1 MIKFV
6 PWVLRPM
13 SDVLPTHCPNRPG
26 YVCGV
31 KLSAPKSVGG
41 ARADSVDSAFND
53 RVAISRLVVR
63 YALVALGT
71 LTVVA
76 VATAY
81 ASRRL
86 GTDEA
91 IEDATRVTTIAAT
104 AAVEP
109 VVTDE
114 LLAMDPGAIAT
125 VDAVVRQQ
133 VLRGSLVRVKIWS
146 SDGTIIYSDEGRL
159 IGQRFELDAESLE
172 TFSGGP
178 GDIQAE
184 AEVSNLSEPENQ
196 YEEPAVKLLE
206 VYLPIYTPT
215 ETPLLFEAYFRY
227 EGVAEAGRRAW
238 LRFAPVTLGSLLFL
252 ELLQVPLVLSLARRL
267 RRTQE
272 QRELFLNKAIDSAD
286 AERRRIASDLHDGV
300 VQDLAGVTFALAA
313 TSRAMKGSE
322 REQVS
327 HASEQ
332 VRDAVRSLR
341 SLLVEIYPP
350 NLYEEGLEAALADL
364 MARLEP
370 RGIEATLT
378 IDAPVDELPV
388 DIAQLIYR
396 AAQEGLRNVV
406 SHANAQRVLVSLSE
420 DVDHLTLRV
429 IDDGRGFRPD
439 QVPQREGH
447 LGLRALAGFATSM
460 GAEVM
465 VESETGKGTELRLE
479 VPVP

>member
-1 MIKFV
+1 MFCPRSYDQCPI
-6 PWVLRPM
+6 LRP
-13 SDVLPTHCPNRPG
+13 THSSRRPITFDS
-26 YVCGV
+26 VEF
-31 KLSAPKSVGG
+31 SAPKRTGASESDPVGL
-41 ARADSVDSAFND
+41 AFDD

-63 YALVALGT
+63 YALVAFVT

-76 VATAY
+76 VVTAY

-91 IEDATRVTTIAAT
+91 IDDAIRVTTIAAT

-109 VVTDE
+109 LLTDE
-114 LLAMDPGAIAT
+114 LLALDPDAIAR
-125 VDAVVRQQ
+125 VDAAVRKQ
-133 VLRGSLVRVKIWS
+133 VLGGPLVRVKIWS
-146 SDGTIIYSDEGRL
+146 SDGTIVYSDEGRL

-178 GDIQAE
+178 GDVQAE
-184 AEVSNLSEPENQ
+184 AEVSNLSEPENR

-206 VYLPIYTPT
+206 VYLPIYTAA

-272 QRELFLNKAIDSAD
+272 QRELLLNKAIESAD
-286 AERRRIASDLHDGV
+286 AERRSIASDLHDGV

-313 TSRAMKGSE
+313 TSRAMHGSE

-327 HASEQ
+327 RASEQ

-350 NLYEEGLEAALADL
+350 NLYEEGLEAALTDL
-364 MARLEP
+364 MARLDP
-370 RGIEATLT
+370 RGIDATLT
-378 IDAPVDELPV
+378 IDTPVRELPV
-388 DIAQLIYR
+388 DVAQLIYR

-406 SHANAQRVLVSLSE
+406 KHANAKRVLVSISE

-429 IDDGRGFRPD
+429 IDDGRGFSPE
-439 QVPQREGH
+439 QVPQRDGH
-447 LGLRALAGFATSM
+447 LGLRALAGSASSM
-460 GAEVM
+460 GAEVTI
-465 VESETGKGTELRLE
+465 ESDAGKGTELRLE
-479 VPVP
+479 VPVS

>member
-1 MIKFV
+1 
-6 PWVLRPM
+6 
-13 SDVLPTHCPNRPG
+13 
-26 YVCGV
+26 V
-31 KLSAPKSVGG
+31 KLSSTTNAGEAGSVSF
-41 ARADSVDSAFND
+41 DD
-53 RVAISRLVVR
+53 RVAISRLVFR
-63 YALVALGT
+63 YAVVALVT

-104 AAVEP
+104 AAAEP

-114 LLAMDPGAIAT
+114 LVAMDPDAIAR
-125 VDAVVRQQ
+125 VDAAVRRQ

-146 SDGTIIYSDEGRL
+146 SDGTIVYSDEGRL
-159 IGQRFELDAESLE
+159 IGQRFELSADLIE
-172 TFSGGP
+172 TLGRGP
-178 GDIQAE
+178 ADVEAE
-184 AEVSNLSEPENQ
+184 ARVSNLTEPENQ

-215 ETPLLFEAYFRY
+215 GTPLLFEAYFRY
-227 EGVAEAGRRAW
+227 EGVVEAGRRAW

-272 QRELFLNKAIDSAD
+272 QRELLLHSAIDSAD

-300 VQDLAGVTFALAA
+300 VQDLAGVSFALAA
-313 TSRAMKGSE
+313 TSRAMEGSE

-327 HASEQ
+327 QASDR

-350 NLYEEGLEAALADL
+350 NLYEEGLEAALSDL
-364 MARLEP
+364 MARLDP

-378 IDAPVDELPV
+378 LETPVSELPV

-396 AAQEGLRNVV
+396 AAQEGLRNVMA
-406 SHANAQRVLVSLSE
+406 HANATRVLVVIAR
-420 DVDHLTLRV
+420 DADRLTLRV
-429 IDDGRGFRPD
+429 IDDGRGFSPEH
-439 QVPQREGH
+439 VPQRAGH
-447 LGLRALAGFATSM
+447 LGLRALAGFATTM
-460 GAEVM
+460 GAEVII
-465 VESETGKGTELRLE
+465 ESEAGKGTELRLE
-479 VPVP
+479 IPVS